1 MTQIN
6 SRLGAKAG
14 AYGWYAQIKEDT
26 FDGSQLLA
34 MKKDIIASGAVFVAS
49 VMPSVNFN
57 QITPEKA
64 QQVAAVMKQFTD
76 DGVKVWLRFAHE
88 MNWYVQDGTYHGTAP
103 DFITAWKNIYEAN
116 CKNNA
121 NVKCFWSPNQA
132 GSMKDLEPYW
142 PGPEFVDIVGID
154 CYPKDG
160 ESTDGNTLFEKMYG
174 SFYDTFSK
182 PYELPFAIGETGA
195 GPGQKEGWL
204 KQLVSQDRSKYPNY
218 VSMSW
223 FEFDKEADFRIV
235 MTDDAMLAKTK
246 QVLLTG
252 GDGTCGGGVG
262 SGNGTVPVTLP
273 TSPELSK
280 TAPGSK
286 PTSTGKCDWGCL
298 GWDCSATVPCQ
309 KGLTCKGGYCKK

>member
-1 MTQIN
+1 
-6 SRLGAKAG
+6 
-14 AYGWYAQIKEDT
+14 
-26 FDGSQLLA
+26 
-34 MKKDIIASGAVFVAS
+34 
-49 VMPSVNFN
+49 
-57 QITPEKA
+57 
-64 QQVAAVMKQFTD
+64 
-76 DGVKVWLRFAHE
+76 
-88 MNWYVQDGTYHGTAP
+88 
-103 DFITAWKNIYEAN
+103 
-116 CKNNA
+116 
-121 NVKCFWSPNQA
+121 
-132 GSMKDLEPYW
+132 
-142 PGPEFVDIVGID
+142 
-154 CYPKDG
+154 
-160 ESTDGNTLFEKMYG
+160 MYG